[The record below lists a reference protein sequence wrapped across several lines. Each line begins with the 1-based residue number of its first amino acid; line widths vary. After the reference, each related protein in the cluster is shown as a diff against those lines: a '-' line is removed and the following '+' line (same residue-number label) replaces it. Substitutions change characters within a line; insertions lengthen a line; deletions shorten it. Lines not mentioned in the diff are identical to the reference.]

1 MFKVNRTI
9 ESHETHLIP
18 WSCIYIQYNSMKKL
32 IPLLL
37 LSSATLYST
46 IGTLPVSAMGCNS
59 SSNKAEVVCAE
70 GDIDCE
76 KKLIEDRI
84 N

>member
-1 MFKVNRTI
+1 
-9 ESHETHLIP
+9 
-18 WSCIYIQYNSMKKL
+18 MKKL

-37 LSSATLYST
+37 LSSTTLSST
-46 IGTLPVSAMGCNS
+46 IGTSPVSAMGCS
-59 SSNKAEVVCAE
+59 SSADKVEVVCAE

-76 KKLIEDRI
+76 KKQIENRI

>member
-1 MFKVNRTI
+1 
-9 ESHETHLIP
+9 
-18 WSCIYIQYNSMKKL
+18 MKKL

-46 IGTLPVSAMGCNS
+46 IGTLPVTAMGCNS
-59 SSNKAEVVCAE
+59 STEKAEVVCDE
-70 GDIDCE
+70 GDFDCE
-76 KKLIEDRI
+76 KTLIENRI

>member
-1 MFKVNRTI
+1 
-9 ESHETHLIP
+9 
-18 WSCIYIQYNSMKKL
+18 MKKL

-46 IGTLPVSAMGCNS
+46 IGSLPVTAMGCDS
-59 SSNKAEVVCAE
+59 SADKAEVACAQ
-70 GDIDCE
+70 GDSDCE
-76 KKLIEDRI
+76 KNLIENRI